1 MKKVVFG
8 KDVMK
13 YLTKETVEILVQFQE
28 IVIMD
33 ALDDKED
40 VLKIMLKSVPSV
52 YTAVQRSDNTFK
64 VEYLPI
70 PKTDVLEMNESEALN

>member
-33 ALDDKED
+33 ALDDRED